1 MHYII
6 VLGALI
12 LTLLAPIVFKNKIKQ
27 NGIVPFLKVLSIV
40 VFVIFIFRFFSY
52 VSNLNFRTLNG
63 KSFGDTLTAYGKDW
77 YKALFAFMV
86 EWLSVVAV
94 LLVVLRPFF
103 KNAYLDLITL
113 VMSAVYTV
121 FALIGLAFKEYTFPS
136 KLASISYAIET
147 GVLIGLSALNYYAVL
162 TNKERES
169 IKGKKAWWNFA
180 ISLALCLF
188 VALPVFTLDF
198 FVGEVNISASYA
210 KNLKIIHR
218 IIVYGA
224 LIMPVIAYF
233 LLRNKSLEVKKIFL
247 LYFSLAQMIIF
258 CYYESF
264 DQFVSRPTSWPIHL
278 CHMAMYIVP
287 ICLAFK
293 SKKLFYFAYFI
304 NVFGALIAM
313 LMPNYTSDSVLSAT
327 VVCYWV
333 NHYTAFFMP
342 LLIVALK
349 IYERPTKAQFKS
361 SIFGFCF
368 YFVFALIVNVIL
380 RAFGVE
386 SDYFYI
392 AGTHVVGTVGN
403 WALKIYDIKAVL
415 TIAGRQ
421 FIFRP
426 VYQSLFFVVYLGF
439 GLAMWF
445 VYEIFFQIADAH
457 FDLLSRKTKIKQDAL
472 ALQTALNGRSIE
484 EPMNK
489 NAGVKLELKNF
500 SKKYASSNVYA
511 VKDANFEVK
520 GGEIFGFLGPNGAG
534 KSTIIK
540 AIVGI
545 HTITDGA
552 IEICGFDCVKQSVQA
567 KRLIGYVPDHYALY
581 EKLTGRQYVN
591 YIADIYGVSEED
603 RNTRIEN
610 HIKMF
615 ELEGAIDN
623 PIKTYSHGMK
633 QKITIMAALVHNP
646 KLWILDEPLTG
657 LDPNSIHQVKECMK
671 KHAEEGNIVFFS
683 SHIIDV
689 VERICD
695 RITIIRKGKI
705 MATKTLAEIEQEGTL
720 EEFYLKTINSP
731 LDGAETGTETGAEKP
746 QTQEKPENVQTGG
759 ATV

>member
-1 MHYII
+1 MSYI
-6 VLGALI
+6 LAAGALI
-12 LTLLAPIVFKNKIKQ
+12 LTLLAPIILKKQIKKD
-27 NGIVPFLKVLSIV
+27 GLKPFLKVLSIV
-40 VFVIFIFRFFSY
+40 LFVVFIFRFFSY
-52 VSNLNFRTLNG
+52 VSNLNFKTLNV
-63 KSFGDTLTAYGKDW
+63 KSFSDRLTGFGKDW
-77 YKALFAFMV
+77 YKGLFVFLV

-94 LLVVLRPFF
+94 LLIAIRPYF
-103 KNAYLDLITL
+103 KNAHLDLITL
-113 VMSAVYTV
+113 ILSAVYTV
-121 FALIGLAFKEYTFPS
+121 IALFSIQYGSFTFPS
-136 KLASISYAIET
+136 KLASYSYAIET
-147 GVLIGLSALNYYAVL
+147 GVLIGAAALNYYDYF
-162 TNKERES
+162 TQKEREA
-169 IKGKKAWWNFA
+169 IKGRKAWLNFA
-180 ISLALCLF
+180 LSMALCLI

-198 FVGEVNISASYA
+198 FVGEIAISADLA

-224 LIMPVIAYF
+224 LIMPVVAYF
-233 LLRNKSLEVKKIFL
+233 ALRNKSLEVKKIYL

-264 DQFVSRPTSWPIHL
+264 DQFVERPTSWPIHL

-287 ICLAFK
+287 ICLTFK
-293 SKKLFYFAYFI
+293 AKKLFYFAYFI

-313 LMPNYTSDSVLSAT
+313 LMPNYTSSSVLSAT

-349 IYERPTKAQFKS
+349 LYERPTKAQFKS

-368 YFVFALIVNVIL
+368 YFVFALIVNVVL
-380 RAFGVE
+380 RAFGIE

-403 WALKIYDIKAVL
+403 WAEKIYAIKLVL
-415 TIAGRQ
+415 TIAGKQ

-426 VYQSLFFVVYLGF
+426 VYQVLFFIVYLGF

-445 VYEIFFQIADAH
+445 VYELFFQVADAH
-457 FDLLSRKTKIKQDAL
+457 FELLNRRAKIKQDRL
-472 ALQTALNGRSIE
+472 ALQAALNGRSIE

-500 SKKYASSNVYA
+500 SKKYASSKVYA
-511 VKDANFEVK
+511 VKDASFEVN

-540 AIVGI
+540 SIVGI
-545 HTITDGA
+545 HTISEGA
-552 IEICGFDCVKQSVQA
+552 IEICGYDCEKQPVQT

-591 YIADIYGVSEED
+591 YIADIYGVSEAD
-603 RNTRIEN
+603 RQKRIED

-646 KLWILDEPLTG
+646 KIWILDEPLTG

-705 MATKTLAEIEQEGTL
+705 MATKTLAEIEKEGTL

-731 LDGAETGTETGAEKP
+731 EDCAEDKADKQPEKVKQAEGAA
-746 QTQEKPENVQTGG
+746 V
-759 ATV
+759 

>member
-1 MHYII
+1 MSYI
-6 VLGALI
+6 LAAGALI
-12 LTLLAPIVFKNKIKQ
+12 LTLLAPIILKKQIKKD
-27 NGIVPFLKVLSIV
+27 GLKPFLKVLSIV
-40 VFVIFIFRFFSY
+40 LFVVFIFRFFSY
-52 VSNLNFRTLNG
+52 VSNLNFKTLNV
-63 KSFGDTLTAYGKDW
+63 KSFSDRLTGFGKDW
-77 YKALFAFMV
+77 YKGLFVFLV

-94 LLVVLRPFF
+94 LLIAIRPYF
-103 KNAYLDLITL
+103 KNAHLDLITL
-113 VMSAVYTV
+113 ILSAVYTV
-121 FALIGLAFKEYTFPS
+121 IALFSIQYGSFTFPS
-136 KLASISYAIET
+136 KLASYSYAIET
-147 GVLIGLSALNYYAVL
+147 GVLIGAAALNYYDYF
-162 TNKERES
+162 TQKEREA
-169 IKGKKAWWNFA
+169 IKGRKAWLNFA
-180 ISLALCLF
+180 LSMALCLI

-198 FVGEVNISASYA
+198 FVGEIAISADLA

-224 LIMPVIAYF
+224 LIMPVVAYF
-233 LLRNKSLEVKKIFL
+233 ALRNKSLEVKKIYL

-264 DQFVSRPTSWPIHL
+264 DQFVERPTSWPIHL

-287 ICLAFK
+287 ICLTFK
-293 SKKLFYFAYFI
+293 AKKLFYFAYFI

-313 LMPNYTSDSVLSAT
+313 LMPNYTSSSVLSAT

-349 IYERPTKAQFKS
+349 LYERPTKAQFKS

-368 YFVFALIVNVIL
+368 YFVFALIVNVVL
-380 RAFGVE
+380 RAFGIE

-403 WALKIYDIKAVL
+403 WAEKIYAIKLVL
-415 TIAGRQ
+415 TIAGKQ

-426 VYQSLFFVVYLGF
+426 VYQVLFFIVYLGF

-445 VYEIFFQIADAH
+445 VYELFFQVADAH
-457 FDLLSRKTKIKQDAL
+457 FELLNRRAKIKQDRL
-472 ALQTALNGRSIE
+472 ALQAALNGRSIE

-500 SKKYASSNVYA
+500 SKKYASSKVYA
-511 VKDANFEVK
+511 VKDASFEVN

-540 AIVGI
+540 SIVGI
-545 HTITDGA
+545 HTISEGA
-552 IEICGFDCVKQSVQA
+552 IEICGYDCEKQPVQA

-591 YIADIYGVSEED
+591 YIADIYGVSEAD
-603 RNTRIEN
+603 RQKRIED

-646 KLWILDEPLTG
+646 KIWILDEPLTG

-705 MATKTLAEIEQEGTL
+705 MATKTLAEIEKEGTL

-731 LDGAETGTETGAEKP
+731 EDCAEDKADKQPEKVKQAEGAA
-746 QTQEKPENVQTGG
+746 V
-759 ATV
+759 

>member
-1 MHYII
+1 MSYI
-6 VLGALI
+6 LAAGALI
-12 LTLLAPIVFKNKIKQ
+12 LTLLAPIILKKQIKKD
-27 NGIVPFLKVLSIV
+27 GLKPFLKVLSIV
-40 VFVIFIFRFFSY
+40 LFVVFIFRFFSY
-52 VSNLNFRTLNG
+52 VSNLNFKTLNV
-63 KSFGDTLTAYGKDW
+63 KSFSDRLTGFGKDW
-77 YKALFAFMV
+77 YKGLFAFLV

-94 LLVVLRPFF
+94 LLIAIRPYF
-103 KNAYLDLITL
+103 KNAHLDLITL
-113 VMSAVYTV
+113 ILSAVYTV
-121 FALIGLAFKEYTFPS
+121 IALFSIQYGSFTFPS
-136 KLASISYAIET
+136 KLASYSYAIET
-147 GVLIGLSALNYYAVL
+147 GVLIGAAALNYYDYF
-162 TNKERES
+162 TQKEREA
-169 IKGKKAWWNFA
+169 IKGRKAWLNFA
-180 ISLALCLF
+180 LSMALCLI

-198 FVGEVNISASYA
+198 FVGEIAISADLA

-224 LIMPVIAYF
+224 LIMPVVAYF
-233 LLRNKSLEVKKIFL
+233 ALRNKSLEVKKIYL

-264 DQFVSRPTSWPIHL
+264 DQFVERPTSWPIHL

-287 ICLAFK
+287 ICLTFK
-293 SKKLFYFAYFI
+293 AKKLFYFAYFI

-313 LMPNYTSDSVLSAT
+313 LMPNYTSSSVLSAT

-349 IYERPTKAQFKS
+349 LYERPTKAQFKS

-368 YFVFALIVNVIL
+368 YFVFALIVNVVL
-380 RAFGVE
+380 RAFGIE

-403 WALKIYDIKAVL
+403 WAEKIYAIKLVL
-415 TIAGRQ
+415 TIAGKQ

-426 VYQSLFFVVYLGF
+426 VYQVLFFIVYLGF

-445 VYEIFFQIADAH
+445 VYELFFQVADAH
-457 FDLLSRKTKIKQDAL
+457 FELLNRRAKIKQDRL
-472 ALQTALNGRSIE
+472 ALQAALNGRSIE

-500 SKKYASSNVYA
+500 SKKYASSKVYA
-511 VKDANFEVK
+511 VKDASFEVN

-540 AIVGI
+540 SIVGI
-545 HTITDGA
+545 HTISEGA
-552 IEICGFDCVKQSVQA
+552 IEICGYDCEKQPVQA

-591 YIADIYGVSEED
+591 YIADIYGVSEAD
-603 RNTRIEN
+603 RQKRIED

-646 KLWILDEPLTG
+646 KIWILDEPLTG

-705 MATKTLAEIEQEGTL
+705 MATKTLAEIEKEGTL

-731 LDGAETGTETGAEKP
+731 EDCAEDKADKQPEKVKQAEGAA
-746 QTQEKPENVQTGG
+746 V
-759 ATV
+759 